1 MIMTNKGFKM
11 NRYLASL
18 LFATTLSY
26 GDLINGIAI
35 IINDVPITLY
45 DIDEKMQNN
54 HISKKNAV
62 DILIDETLYNEELKK
77 YNINITIFD
86 INEHIEKLASQN
98 NMNLIEFKKVVETKQ
113 NYDVFIQQI
122 RKQLT
127 YQKLVLNISK
137 GRLKVASKD
146 DMELFYNN
154 NKNQFAIADT
164 IDVIFYSSNDERL
177 LNKLKSNPMMID
189 KNIISQKIIL
199 KQNELNSEIKYILN
213 NCNKNEFSDIFKSNN
228 SVNMFYIINK
238 SDIKLISFEDSKN
251 LIYNQIMTQRQKE
264 YLKDYFETLKITANI
279 QVLR

>member
-1 MIMTNKGFKM
+1 M

-228 SVNMFYIINK
+228 SVNMFYIVDK
-238 SDIKLISFEDSKN
+238 SDIKLTSFEDSKN
-251 LIYNQIMTQRQKE
+251 MIYNQIMTQRQKE